1 MAKTIRDYT
10 FRYRGSMKTAM
21 QSLPIGNG
29 DIGANVWLSED
40 GRVHFLLSKTDAWSE
55 LYRLLKTAHAVLT
68 VDPCP
73 FADGADFA
81 LSMEEGLLTISAG
94 ENRPAGICRRPC
106 PLRAD
111 PFEHG
116 DPRGR
121 GPAL

>member
-55 LYRLLKTAHAVLT
+55 LYRLLKTAHVVLT

-81 LSMEEGLLTISAG
+81 LSMRKGS
-94 ENRPAGICRRPC
+94 
-106 PLRAD
+106 
-111 PFEHG
+111 
-116 DPRGR
+116 
-121 GPAL
+121 